1 MKLRPQP
8 MPPLLD
14 EALVARLAVLAAEID
29 CGDPLETREQLAT
42 FNREAMTSYE
52 FIDFQGIYGGQEH
65 ITWVRSVL
73 STPHQQR
80 VVDITRSE
88 LIEIARRVLESDG
101 PQHVIEFW
109 LDMLAINIPDER
121 ISDLIFWPDDYFG
134 RKTDRQTFTPE
145 QLIDVALAGRPIAP

>member
-1 MKLRPQP
+1 M
-8 MPPLLD
+8 
-14 EALVARLAVLAAEID
+14 
-29 CGDPLETREQLAT
+29 
-42 FNREAMTSYE
+42 
-52 FIDFQGIYGGQEH
+52 GGQER